1 MKNKYI
7 AGIPAVLFGAL
18 IAIAPMTFAQPCPV
32 HGDHPMMACHWTA
45 KASLGIGAMIA
56 VLGLINF
63 LVKAPTRIG
72 LNISVAAAAVLEI
85 LVVTV
90 LIGVCG
96 MPTMHCRQVMLPT
109 LVIVSVLTL
118 LCALVAIWFD
128 CRSEKI
134 AK

>member
-1 MKNKYI
+1 
-7 AGIPAVLFGAL
+7 
-18 IAIAPMTFAQPCPV
+18 
-32 HGDHPMMACHWTA
+32 MMACHWSA

-72 LNISVAAAAVLEI
+72 LNISVAATAVLEI
-85 LVVTV
+85 LVVTL
-90 LIGVCG
+90 LIGVCD

-109 LVIVSVLTL
+109 LVIVSVLAL